1 MTSYS
6 NFPQSLPQISLPKAG
21 QPITVSGVSDGVDV
35 LLLAQLA
42 KRHNGH
48 LVHVSINDAA
58 MAQMEIGLKAMG
70 IAEDQIIRF
79 PAWDCLPY
87 DRVSPS
93 SHLVGQR
100 VRALSMLASNTAPN
114 QGVILTT
121 VNAWLQYVPVPEYF
135 QKGSF
140 QLSVGVSLKMPDFT
154 TYAEANAYHR
164 TNTVREPGEY
174 AVRGGILDVFP
185 PGSPMPVRIDLFG
198 DEVETI
204 KTFDPETQ
212 RSGEKINSITLYPV
226 SEVPLDE
233 DSISQFRRQYVDLF
247 GGQASRD
254 EFYQMVSSGR
264 RGTGIEHHLPLFHE
278 KLVPLIDYLKSPL
291 IVFADETRAAIESR
305 CEQIMDFYKARKDH
319 ADTKSVEDGMIRPV
333 PVDQLYREAKAFDDE
348 AQHHPCMHFN
358 VFKSEINN
366 DLQNIEIKSKKGI
379 LIYQD
384 KDRYGGNAMAGLGDI
399 ITRKQADQTVLIAA
413 ASEGGL
419 ERIHTRLSE
428 QLSPGTAIHEIAH
441 WSDIMPKA
449 INIMIWPLANGFVLP
464 DMMVVTEQDIFG
476 TRLTRPQGKRKRAEH
491 FLREVSSLN
500 EGDLVVHVDH
510 GIGRYEKLE
519 TISIAGADH
528 DCVLL
533 IYAGGDKLY
542 LPVENIDL
550 LSRYGRE
557 GGEMALDKLGG
568 AAWQAKKARIKGRIR
583 DIAAQLIK
591 VAAMRQTATTESYD
605 VDSAIYSEFCQRFP
619 YAETEDQQDAIQDTL
634 ADMRSGRVMDRLV
647 CGDVGFGK
655 TEVALRAAFVAA
667 MSGYQVAVVTPTTL
681 LARQHGKLFE
691 DRFKGFGVSVGVL
704 SRMTSTKEANEIKK
718 GLVNGDCQIV
728 IGTHALLSKTISFNN
743 LGLMIVDEEQHFGV
757 TQKER
762 LKSLRGDIHVLTLT
776 ATPIP
781 RTLQMALSGVRD
793 MSIIATPPI
802 DRLAIRTSVG
812 PWDGVVLS
820 EAIRRERH
828 RGGQVFC
835 VSPRIDYLSRIYDR
849 LINMVPDA
857 RIITAHG
864 QMPAADLDEAMNRF
878 GDGEADILLAT
889 NIIESGI
896 DIQSANTMIIH
907 RADLFGLSQLYQL
920 RGRIGRSKERAYAYL
935 TTDPSR
941 MLTPS
946 SKRRLEVMQTL
957 DSLGAGFTLAS
968 YDLDIR
974 GAGNLLGDE
983 QSGHVREVGV
993 ELYQAMLDEAVKEAK
1008 SGVDASAQ
1016 DGEGAW
1022 SPVINLGA
1030 SVLIPEDYVP
1040 DLSVRLSLYRR
1051 IAAMEHLDEQDQL
1064 AAELV
1069 DRFGPLPNEVQNLI
1083 DTIVIKIR
1091 CRLVRIEKLDAGPKG
1106 ISVSFRDNR
1115 FPDPDALI
1123 KMISRKAG
1131 IMQVTGDQKLVMRQ
1145 TLPQSQRVKA
1155 ARDMVEELVS
1165 LVALP

>member
-1 MTSYS
+1 M
-6 NFPQSLPQISLPKAG
+6 FPSSLPQISLPKSG
-21 QPITVSGVSDGVDV
+21 QAMTLSGVTDGVDV

-42 KRHNGH
+42 RRHSGH
-48 LVHVSINDAA
+48 LVHISVNDAA

-70 IAEDQIIRF
+70 VETDHIIRF

-100 VRALSMLASNTAPN
+100 VKALSMLASETAPKN
-114 QGVILTT
+114 AIILTT
-121 VNAWLQYVPVPEYF
+121 VNAWLQYVPVADYF

-140 QLSVGVSLKMPDFT
+140 QLSVGVKIKMPEFT
-154 TYAEANAYHR
+154 AYAEANAYHR

-174 AVRGGILDVFP
+174 AVRGGIVDVFP
-185 PGSPMPVRIDLFG
+185 PGSNMPVRIDLFG
-198 DEVETI
+198 DEIETI
-204 KTFDPETQ
+204 KAFDPETQ

-226 SEVPLDE
+226 SEVPMDE
-233 DSISQFRRQYVDLF
+233 DSISQFRRRYVDLF

-254 EFYQMVSSGR
+254 EFYQMISSGR
-264 RGTGIEHHLPLFHE
+264 RVTGLEHYLPLFHDR
-278 KLVPLIDYLKSPL
+278 LVHFADYLIAPL
-291 IVFADETRAAIESR
+291 VVLADETREAVETR
-305 CEQIMDFYKARKDH
+305 CEQIMDFYKARKDY
-319 ADTKSVEDGMIRPV
+319 ADGKTVEDGMMRPV
-333 PVDQLYREAKAFDDE
+333 PMDHLYLDTKGYDDGIIQLSSIRL
-348 AQHHPCMHFN
+348 N
-358 VFKSEINN
+358 LFKSDISN
-366 DLQNIEIKSKKGI
+366 DSQNIEIKSKKGI

-384 KDRYGGNAMAGLGDI
+384 KERHGGNAIAGLNDI
-399 ITRKQADQTVLIAA
+399 ITRRQADQTVLIAT
-413 ASEGGL
+413 ASEGGM
-419 ERIHTRLSE
+419 ERIITRLKE
-428 QLSPGTAIHEIAH
+428 YSPDIAIHPIAN
-441 WSDIMPKA
+441 WSDIVPGA
-449 INIMIWPLANGFVLP
+449 INVMIWPLDNGFILP
-464 DMMVVTEQDIFG
+464 DLMVITEQDIYG

-533 IYAGGDKLY
+533 IYAGGDKLF

-568 AAWQAKKARIKGRIR
+568 VAWQAKKARIKGRIR
-583 DIAAQLIK
+583 DIAGQLIK

-605 VDSAIYSEFCQRFP
+605 VDNAIYAEFCQRFP
-619 YAETEDQQDAIQDTL
+619 YAETEDQLDAINDSL

-667 MSGYQVAVVTPTTL
+667 MAGYQVAVVTPTTL

-704 SRMTSTKEANEIKK
+704 SRMTSTKAANLIKK
-718 GLVNGDCQIV
+718 GLTTGDCQIV
-728 IGTHALLSKTISFNN
+728 IGTHALLSKTINFNN

-812 PWDGVVLS
+812 PWDGVVLA

-864 QMPAADLDEAMNRF
+864 QMPPADLDEAMNRF
-878 GDGEADILLAT
+878 GDGDADILLAT

-920 RGRIGRSKERAYAYL
+920 RGRIGRGKERAYAYL

-993 ELYQAMLDEAVKEAK
+993 ELYQSMLDDAVKEAK
-1008 SGVDASAQ
+1008 SGVDASAE

-1040 DLSVRLSLYRR
+1040 DLAVRLSLYRR
-1051 IAAMEHLDEQDQL
+1051 IAAMESLDEQDQL

-1069 DRFGPLPNEVQNLI
+1069 DRFGPLPDEVQNLI
-1083 DTIVIKIR
+1083 NTIIIKIR
-1091 CRLVRIEKLDAGPKG
+1091 CRMVRIEKLDAGPKG

-1115 FPDPDALI
+1115 FPEPDALI
-1123 KMISRKAG
+1123 RMISQKAG
-1131 IMQVTGDQKLVMRQ
+1131 VMQVTGDQKLVMRQ

-1155 ARDMVEELVS
+1155 ARDMVEELVA
-1165 LVALP
+1165 LV